1 MHPGTSAGQVVSQPL
16 GKRVRSSILALQGRQ
31 ALLLLLNLG
40 VGVVLARVLDPAIFG
55 LWAIAQF
62 CLSLVTMATDF
73 GLAGSLVQR
82 KQELGHHEISV
93 AFTVQALVALAA
105 GAVVWFAAPLV
116 LLVYRNVDPDLVW
129 IVRSLVPMILLSPI
143 FTTAKVQLERELQF
157 PKIAGIDIAVYVVG
171 TATTLALVFLG
182 MKVWAFAIANVA
194 GTVAGTAI
202 SWMLIRHR
210 PSIRFDRALTKEL
223 FSFGLFFQA
232 GNLTNQA
239 AGWVIPLVSGASLG
253 PAAVGLLTWA
263 SSNGRRPLMVVENVM
278 RVAFPHFSR
287 LQDQPLELGRQINL
301 YLRRLLALCYYWA
314 AMGILLAEPMTRI
327 VYTEKWTPGV
337 PSLQLYAL
345 ALAADIANWVG
356 GMSLTA
362 VGGVKE
368 TARWTLLKSIL
379 AIGGSLFLVRTM
391 GMEGVPL
398 ASAFASLVSGAGIFV
413 DLRRKIP
420 VSVLPHALLALP
432 FAAVALAHL
441 ALNRFLPS
449 TSVWSGWLLGLALT
463 AGFAGLAWRELGLS
477 RKFAR
482 SESAS

>member
-1 MHPGTSAGQVVSQPL
+1 MTQAL
-16 GKRVRSSILALQGRQ
+16 GSRVRSSILALQGRQ
-31 ALLLLLNLG
+31 AVLFALSLG
-40 VGVVLARVLDPAIFG
+40 VGIVLARILDPAVFG

-93 AFTVQALVALAA
+93 AFTVQGLVAIGAA
-105 GAVVWFAAPLV
+105 TVIWIAAPLA
-116 LLVYRNVDPDLVW
+116 LLVYRNIDPDLVW
-129 IVRSLVPMILLSPI
+129 IIRSMIPMILLSPI

-157 PKIAGIDIAVYVVG
+157 PKIAGIDIAVFIVG
-171 TATTLALVFLG
+171 TATTLTLVLIGFR
-182 MKVWAFAIANVA
+182 VWAFVISNIV
-194 GTVAGTAI
+194 GTLAGTAI
-202 SWMLIRHR
+202 SWRLIRHR
-210 PSIRFDRALTKEL
+210 PSIRFDRNLTKEL

-287 LQDQPLELGRQINL
+287 LQEDPQELARQINL
-301 YLRRLLALCYYWA
+301 YMRRLLALCYYWA
-314 AMGILLAEPMTRI
+314 TMGILLAEPMTKI
-327 VYTEKWTPGV
+327 VYTEKWVPGV
-337 PSLQLYAL
+337 PSLQLFAL
-345 ALAADIANWVG
+345 ALVLDVANWVG

-368 TARWTLLKSIL
+368 TARWTLLKSII
-379 AIGGSLFLVRTM
+379 AIGGSLVLVRTM
-391 GMEGVPL
+391 GMIGIPV
-398 ASAFASLVSGAGIFV
+398 ASAAASLLSGAGIFL
-413 DLRRKIP
+413 DLRRKVP

-432 FAAVALAHL
+432 FAGFAAGHL
-441 ALNRFLPS
+441 ALVEFVP
-449 TSVWSGWLLGLALT
+449 VAAPWSAWAMGVLLSGVF
-463 AGFAGLAWRELGLS
+463 GVMAWRELVMK
-477 RKFAR
+477 RK
-482 SESAS
+482 SLP